1 MINSFKFFD
10 GDWQQ
15 PPLEPVEDPPRLIL
29 DNEQIVRYWN
39 DGDYHNILYERVIT
53 WARGIHVFADN
64 WIQRE
69 YEGTME
75 RFFYNRLE
83 IPVIQS
89 IEALIPGGSTFTED
103 DRYFIDNNNFH
114 YPLKIIYYEYTPI

>member
-1 MINSFKFFD
+1 MITDFKFFS
-10 GDWQQ
+10 GNCQQ
-15 PPLEPVEDPPRLIL
+15 PPIDAPDIPIL
-29 DNEQIVRYWN
+29 NNEQIIRYWN
-39 DGDYHNILYERVIT
+39 DDDYHNILYERIIA

-75 RFFYNRLE
+75 RFFNNRLGLG

-103 DRYFIDNNNFH
+103 DRYYIDNNNFH
-114 YPLKIIYYEYTPI
+114 YPVRIIYYEYETI